1 MGVKMAKNQKS
12 DKPYLK
18 IRTAVE
24 QGISSINHHNQLH
37 RRKENS
43 QYICIEDRQHRI
55 IVFDQYS
62 MNMIKDSIAAY
73 FK

>member
-1 MGVKMAKNQKS
+1 MGVKMTKNQKS

-37 RRKENS
+37 GKKRKQSVYLHRRQTAQDNS
-43 QYICIEDRQHRI
+43 IRPI
-55 IVFDQYS
+55 
-62 MNMIKDSIAAY
+62 
-73 FK
+73 